1 MNHPLQVGWLLLC
14 LVASGAG
21 AEGALQIVQ
30 HGRVI
35 EPVDGE
41 VTLDRTLFAVRGAP
55 GSGALSVY
63 VTSDDAALG
72 SAQSLWAAPVV
83 APLGASSAA
92 RPYGLGVDSVG
103 LEFYRG
109 VTDTFAATWADVLG
123 PAQLDAF
130 KTLRDGLP
138 REPHLL
144 MSPRQHA
151 GASARSDGAQQLAV
165 VRLGADPIASAP
177 VDRVTLFAFFEHSAD
192 STPAPAGQPQGHRPP
207 LGGVATEGS
216 LGSALWSVIGNIET
230 VRIRLRQ
237 PAAAQSI
244 PLPDPLPG
252 TDPDCGAGSLVR
264 AVRNADWQRV
274 ERLMAQGV
282 GPNQKIGRRGAT
294 LLSCAVSAAPVHAA
308 SVMLLLERDGDLG
321 ARTARAETPLMWA
334 VKGAEGGRFEASR
347 ADIVTQFIARGADVN
362 ATDIEGDT
370 VLHHAV
376 SSGVTEVVALLL
388 AAGADPGALDRVGL
402 TPLTRAQGLGYT
414 EIAELLQLYLE

>member
-1 MNHPLQVGWLLLC
+1 MQSNVANQEWLCEVLVPMNHRLRFGCWLLC

-21 AEGALQIVQ
+21 ADGALQIVQ
-30 HGRVI
+30 HGRVV

-41 VTLDRTLFAVRGAP
+41 VTLDRTLFVVRGVP
-55 GSGALSVY
+55 GSGALSVF
-63 VTSDDAALG
+63 VTSDNEALG
-72 SAQSLWAAPVV
+72 AAQSLWAAPVV

-92 RPYGLGVDSVG
+92 RPYGLGVDSIG

-109 VTDTFAATWADVLG
+109 VTDTFAATWSDVLG

-165 VRLGADPIASAP
+165 VRLGAEPIASAP
-177 VDRVTLFAFFEHSAD
+177 VERLTLFAFFEHPSETRQ
-192 STPAPAGQPQGHRPP
+192 S
-207 LGGVATEGS
+207 
-216 LGSALWSVIGNIET
+216 LWSVIDDIEA
-230 VRIRLRQ
+230 VRIRFRG
-237 PAAAQSI
+237 PAMAQAM
-244 PLPDPLPG
+244 PLPDPLPS

-282 GPNQKIGRRGAT
+282 GPNQKIGRHGAT
-294 LLSCAVSAAPVHAA
+294 LLSCAVSAAPVHAT
-308 SVMLLLERDGDLG
+308 SVMLLLERDGDLN

-334 VKGAEGGRFEASR
+334 VKGTEGGRFEASR

-402 TPLTRAQGLGYT
+402 TPLTRARGLGYA

>member
-1 MNHPLQVGWLLLC
+1 MNHPLRFGWLLLC

-21 AEGALQIVQ
+21 ADGALQIVQ
-30 HGRVI
+30 HGRVV

-41 VTLDRTLFAVRGAP
+41 VTLDRTLFAVRGTP
-55 GSGALSVY
+55 GTGALSVF
-63 VTSDDAALG
+63 VTSDDEALG
-72 SAQSLWAAPVV
+72 AAQSLWAAPVV

-92 RPYGLGVDSVG
+92 RPYGLGVDRVG

-144 MSPRQHA
+144 MSLRQHA

-165 VRLGADPIASAP
+165 VRLGGEPIASAP
-177 VDRVTLFAFFEHSAD
+177 VERVTLFAFFE
-192 STPAPAGQPQGHRPP
+192 RP
-207 LGGVATEGS
+207 TETRRS
-216 LGSALWSVIGNIET
+216 LWSVIDDIET
-230 VRIRLRQ
+230 LRIRFRG
-237 PAAAQSI
+237 PAVAQAL

-274 ERLMAQGV
+274 ERLMEQGV

-294 LLSCAVSAAPVHAA
+294 LLSCAVAAAPVHAT

-334 VKGAEGGRFEASR
+334 VKGTEGGRFEASR

-388 AAGADPGALDRVGL
+388 AAGADPGSLDRVGL
-402 TPLTRAQGLGYT
+402 TPLARAQGLGYT